1 MQPIEQTGAFYLG
14 RRQAMTGDAAAGAPA
29 GELVMYDARDLTTH
43 AVIVGMTGSGKTGLG
58 ISLLEEAAIDGVP
71 AIIIDPKG
79 DIANLAL
86 TFPDLRAADFAPWLD
101 PEEARR
107 QGLEPAAHAEAV
119 AARWRQG
126 LGEWGQDGARIG
138 LLKRSCAVTAFT
150 PGSTAGQPVSIL
162 ASLAA
167 PAGGFAGQE
176 EPLRERIRG
185 TVGALLGLAGVDGDP
200 VRSPAHVF
208 LATIIEHFWQQACD
222 VQLADLIRALQEP
235 PVRTFGVFDVDT
247 FFPAAERRELALA
260 LNGLMAAPGFAAW
273 LQGTPLDIDTL
284 LGSGDGRPR
293 HAVMSLAHLDDAQR
307 MFFVTLLLEALL
319 AWSRRQA
326 GTSSL
331 RALLYMDEL
340 FGFMPPTANP
350 PSKLPLLT
358 LLKQARASGLGVV
371 LATQNPVDLDYKGLA
386 NAGTWF
392 IGKLQTERD
401 KERMLEGLAGATAG
415 AAVDPA
421 QLSAMIGGLKSRV
434 FLLHNVHEP
443 APVLMH
449 TRWTLSYLAG
459 PLTREQI
466 RRLGGA
472 AAPAAGL
479 APAQAAAP
487 VIPAGGAAAGP
498 GAPAPAA
505 AQVAGQAAGPA
516 AGEPSPVAPALPA
529 SVPQAFLP
537 ATAGAA
543 APVYEPLLAGLATVA
558 FVDAKRGLATER
570 QIALALPAGAATLV
584 ADWSKGE
591 PLAAAAADLAPQP
604 APGARFMPLPRGWD
618 GAAFHKAAAKALVDH
633 LYQRERLEVFELP
646 LLKLV
651 GEPGES
657 RDAFLNRARLV
668 AREKRDAEVDKLDA
682 AMQVK
687 LARLE
692 TKQQAEQR
700 DLAEDQAE
708 LAARRQEE
716 MLSAG
721 ESLLGM
727 FGVLGRKRSPGLATA
742 ARKRRMTARAAES
755 ITESQAQLQAV
766 TAELER
772 LRAQLQEDVAAINA
786 KWEQALA
793 QVTTREVAPRRADV
807 RPAFCGLL
815 WRPAA
820 EGRA

>member
-14 RRQAMTGDAAAGAPA
+14 RRYDAVAGAPS
-29 GELVMYDARDLTTH
+29 GDLVMYDARDLTTH

-86 TFPDLRAADFAPWLD
+86 TFPDLAAGDFAPWLD

-126 LGEWGQDGARIG
+126 LGEWGQDGARIAR
-138 LLKRSCAVTAFT
+138 LKAACAVTVFT
-150 PGSTAGQPVSIL
+150 PGSTAGEPVSIL
-162 ASLAA
+162 ASLQA
-167 PAGGFAGQE
+167 PAGGFAAQE
-176 EPLRERIRG
+176 EALRERIRG

-200 VRSPAHVF
+200 VRSPAHIF
-208 LATIIEHFWQQACD
+208 LATIIEHFWQQAQD

-247 FFPAAERRELALA
+247 FFPAAERRDLALA

-293 HAVMSLAHLDDAQR
+293 HAVMSIAHLDDAQR

-331 RALLYMDEL
+331 RAVLYMDEL

-350 PSKLPLLT
+350 PSKVPLLT

-401 KERMLEGLAGATAG
+401 KERMLEGLAAAQAG
-415 AAVDPA
+415 ASADPA

-449 TRWTLSYLAG
+449 TRWTLSYLGG

-466 RRLGGA
+466 RRLGGGS
-472 AAPAAGL
+472 GL
-479 APAQAAAP
+479 APAQAAAAAMPP
-487 VIPAGGAAAGP
+487 VGAPAMAAGP
-498 GAPAPAA
+498 GAPGLVPAQGAA
-505 AQVAGQAAGPA
+505 AG
-516 AGEPSPVAPALPA
+516 GEPSPVAPALPA

-537 ATAGAA
+537 AAGA

-558 FVDAKRGLATER
+558 FVDLKRGLAAER
-570 QIALALPAGAATLV
+570 EVALALPAGAATLV
-584 ADWSKGE
+584 ADWTKAE
-591 PLAAAAADLAPQP
+591 PLAATTADLAAQP
-604 APGARFMPLPRGWD
+604 AAGARFLPLPRGWD
-618 GAAFHKAAAKALVDH
+618 GAAFHKAAAKGLVDH
-633 LYQRERLEVFELP
+633 LYQRERLEVLELP

-657 RDAFLNRARLV
+657 RDAFLNRARLA
-668 AREKRDAEVDKLDA
+668 ARERRDAEVDKLDA

-687 LARLE
+687 LTRLE

-708 LAARRQEE
+708 LAARKQEE

-742 ARKRRMTARAAES
+742 ARKRRMTARAAED
-755 ITESQAQLQAV
+755 IAESQAQLAAV

-772 LRAQLQEDVAAINA
+772 LRAQLQADVAAINA

-793 QVTTREVAPRRADV
+793 QVTTREVAPRRTDV
-807 RPAFCGLL
+807 QPAFCGLL
-815 WRPAA
+815 WRPA
-820 EGRA
+820 GGVRA

>member
-1 MQPIEQTGAFYLG
+1 PGA
-14 RRQAMTGDAAAGAPA
+14 TSGD
-29 GELVMYDARDLTTH
+29 LVMYDARDLTTH

-86 TFPDLRAADFAPWLD
+86 TFPDLAAGDFAPWLD
-101 PEEARR
+101 PEDGRR
-107 QGLEPAAHAEAV
+107 QGLEPAAHAEQV

-126 LGEWGQDGARIG
+126 LGEWGQDGARIA
-138 LLKRSCAVTAFT
+138 LLKRSCAVTVFT
-150 PGSTAGQPVSIL
+150 PASTAGEPVSIL
-162 ASLAA
+162 ASLQA

-208 LATIIEHFWQQACD
+208 LSTMIEHFWQRSQD
-222 VQLADLIRALQEP
+222 VQLADLIRSLQEP

-319 AWSRRQA
+319 AWSRRQS

-331 RALLYMDEL
+331 RAILYMDEL

-350 PSKLPLLT
+350 SSKVPLLT

-401 KERMLEGLAGATAG
+401 KERMLEGLTSAAAG

-466 RRLGGA
+466 RRLGGGAGAA
-472 AAPAAGL
+472 AAPGL
-479 APAQAAAP
+479 APAQAA
-487 VIPAGGAAAGP
+487 PATA
-498 GAPAPAA
+498 APAP
-505 AQVAGQAAGPA
+505 VAGA

-537 ATAGAA
+537 AAGAS
-543 APVYEPLLAGLATVA
+543 PVYEPLLAGLAAVA
-558 FVDAKRGLATER
+558 FVDARRGLAAER
-570 QIALALPAGAATLV
+570 QVALALPAGAATLV
-584 ADWSKGE
+584 ADWTKAE
-591 PLAAAAADLAPQP
+591 PLAATAADLAPQP
-604 APGARFMPLPRGWD
+604 AAGARFRPLPRGWD
-618 GAAFHKAAAKALVDH
+618 GAAFHKAAAKALVDL
-633 LYQRERLEVFELP
+633 LYQRERLEVLELP
-646 LLKLV
+646 SLKLV

-657 RDAFLNRARLV
+657 RDAFLNRARLA

-687 LARLE
+687 LTRLE

-742 ARKRRMTARAAES
+742 ARKRRLTARAAES
-755 ITESQAQLQAV
+755 ITESQAQLAVV

-772 LRAQLQEDVAAINA
+772 LRAQLQADVAAVNA

-793 QVTTREVAPRRADV
+793 QVTTREVAPRRTDV
-807 RPAFCGLL
+807 KAVFCGLV
-815 WRPAA
+815 WRPT
-820 EGRA
+820 GGDRP

>member
-1 MQPIEQTGAFYLG
+1 MRPIEQTGSFYLG
-14 RRQAMTGDAAAGAPA
+14 RRFDAAAGQVT
-29 GELVMYDARDLTTH
+29 GDLVMYDARDLTTH

-58 ISLLEEAAIDGVP
+58 IGLLEEAAIDGVP

-101 PEEARR
+101 PEEAGR

-126 LGEWGQDGARIG
+126 LAEWDQDGARIAR
-138 LLKRSCAVTAFT
+138 LKAACAFTVFT

-162 ASLAA
+162 ASLQA
-167 PAGGFAGQE
+167 PAGGFAAQE
-176 EPLRERIRG
+176 EALRDRIRG

-200 VRSPAHVF
+200 VRSPAHIF
-208 LATIIEHFWQQACD
+208 LATVIEHFWQQARD

-247 FFPAAERRELALA
+247 FYPAAERRDLALA

-273 LQGTPLDIDTL
+273 LQGTPLDIDVL

-293 HAVMSLAHLDDAQR
+293 HAIMSIAHLDDAQR
-307 MFFVTLLLEALL
+307 MFFVTLLLETLL

-331 RALLYMDEL
+331 RAVLYMDEL

-350 PSKLPLLT
+350 PSKTPLLT

-401 KERMLEGLAGATAG
+401 KERMLEGLSHAAAGAV
-415 AAVDPA
+415 VDPA
-421 QLSAMIGGLKSRV
+421 QVSAMIGGLKSRV

-449 TRWTLSYLAG
+449 TRWTLSYLGG

-466 RRLGGA
+466 RKLGGASGLAPAQVA
-472 AAPAAGL
+472 AAPAATGVVTSGAPGL
-479 APAQAAAP
+479 APAQAGTA
-487 VIPAGGAAAGP
+487 
-498 GAPAPAA
+498 
-505 AQVAGQAAGPA
+505 A

-537 ATAGAA
+537 AVGA

-558 FVDAKRGLATER
+558 FVDLKRGLAAER
-570 QIALALPAGAATLV
+570 QVALALPAGAATLV
-584 ADWSKGE
+584 ADWTKGE
-591 PLAAAAADLAPQP
+591 PLAATAADLAAQP
-604 APGARFMPLPRGWD
+604 AAGARFLPLPRSWD
-618 GAAFHKAAAKALVDH
+618 GAAFHKAAAKGLVDH
-633 LYQRERLEVFELP
+633 LYQRERLEVLELP

-651 GEPGES
+651 GEPGET
-657 RDAFLNRARLV
+657 RDAFLNRARLA

-687 LARLE
+687 LTRLE

-708 LAARRQEE
+708 LAARKQEE

-742 ARKRRMTARAAES
+742 ARKRRMTARAAGD
-755 ITESQAQLQAV
+755 IAESQAQLAAV
-766 TAELER
+766 TAELAR
-772 LRAQLQEDVAAINA
+772 LRAQLQADVAAINA
-786 KWEQALA
+786 RWEQALA
-793 QVTTREVAPRRADV
+793 GVTTREVAPRRADV
-807 RPAFCGLL
+807 RPAFCGVL
-815 WRPAA
+815 WRPA
-820 EGRA
+820 GGSRT

>member
-14 RRQAMTGDAAAGAPA
+14 RRHDDRNGAP
-29 GELVMYDARDLTTH
+29 GGDLVMYDARDLTTH

-79 DIANLAL
+79 DITNLAL
-86 TFPDLRAADFAPWLD
+86 AFPDLAAGDFAPWLD
-101 PEEARR
+101 PEDGRR
-107 QGLEPAAHAEAV
+107 QGLEPAAHAEQV

-126 LGEWGQDGARIG
+126 LGEWGQDGARIA
-138 LLKRSCAVTAFT
+138 LLKRSCAVTVFT

-162 ASLAA
+162 ASLQA

-185 TVGALLGLAGVDGDP
+185 TVGALLGLAGVQGDP

-208 LATIIEHFWQQACD
+208 LATVIEHFWQQGQD
-222 VQLADLIRALQEP
+222 VQLADLIRSLQEP

-247 FFPAAERRELALA
+247 FFPAAERRDLALA

-273 LQGTPLDIDTL
+273 LQGTPLDIDLL

-293 HAVMSLAHLDDAQR
+293 HAVMSIAHLDDAQR

-319 AWSRRQA
+319 AWSRRQS

-331 RALLYMDEL
+331 RAVLYMDEL

-350 PSKLPLLT
+350 PSKVPLLT

-401 KERMLEGLAGATAG
+401 KERMLEGLTSAAAGAS
-415 AAVDPA
+415 VDPA
-421 QLSAMIGGLKSRV
+421 QLSAMIGGLKARV

-466 RRLGGA
+466 RRLGGGA
-472 AAPAAGL
+472 AAAASAPGIAPAQVPAATTGSGPSGL
-479 APAQAAAP
+479 APVQVPIAPGDAAT
-487 VIPAGGAAAGP
+487 
-498 GAPAPAA
+498 
-505 AQVAGQAAGPA
+505 
-516 AGEPSPVAPALPA
+516 PSPVAPALPA

-537 ATAGAA
+537 AAGAGA
-543 APVYEPLLAGLATVA
+543 SPVYEPLLAGLATVA
-558 FVDAKRGLATER
+558 FVDARRGLATER
-570 QIALALPAGAATLV
+570 QVALALSAGAATLV
-584 ADWSKGE
+584 ADWTRAE

-604 APGARFMPLPRGWD
+604 AAGSRFLPLPRGWD

-646 LLKLV
+646 LLKLT

-657 RDAFLNRARLV
+657 RDAFLNRARLAV
-668 AREKRDAEVDKLDA
+668 REKRDAEVDKLNA

-687 LARLE
+687 LTRLE
-692 TKQQAEQR
+692 TKQQAEHR

-708 LAARRQEE
+708 LAARKQEE

-742 ARKRRMTARAAES
+742 ARKRRQTARAAES
-755 ITESQAQLQAV
+755 ITESQAQLAAV

-772 LRAQLQEDVAAINA
+772 LRAQLQDDVSAINA
-786 KWEQALA
+786 KWEQALT

-807 RPAFCGLL
+807 RPAFCGLV
-815 WRPAA
+815 WRPT
-820 EGRA
+820 GGDRA

>member
-14 RRQAMTGDAAAGAPA
+14 RRYDASAGAPA
-29 GELVMYDARDLTTH
+29 ADLVMYDARDLTTH

-86 TFPDLRAADFAPWLD
+86 TFPDLAAGDFAPWLD
-101 PEEARR
+101 PEEGRR
-107 QGLEPAAHAEAV
+107 QGLEPAAHADQV

-126 LGEWGQDGARIG
+126 LAEWDQDGARIG
-138 LLKRSCAVTAFT
+138 LLKRSCAVTVFT
-150 PGSTAGQPVSIL
+150 PGSTAGEPVSIL
-162 ASLAA
+162 ASLQA

-208 LATIIEHFWQQACD
+208 LATIIEHFWQQAQD
-222 VQLADLIRALQEP
+222 VQLADLIRSLQEP
-235 PVRTFGVFDVDT
+235 PVRTFGVFDVDN
-247 FFPAAERRELALA
+247 FFPAAERRGLALA

-273 LQGTPLDIDTL
+273 LQGAPLDIDTL

-319 AWSRRQA
+319 AWSRRQS

-350 PSKLPLLT
+350 PSKVPLLT

-401 KERMLEGLAGATAG
+401 KERMLEGLTGATAG

-466 RRLGGA
+466 RKLGSGGGA
-472 AAPAAGL
+472 VAP
-479 APAQAAAP
+479 
-487 VIPAGGAAAGP
+487 
-498 GAPAPAA
+498 APAPAA
-505 AQVAGQAAGPA
+505 AAPAAQAGAPGLAPAPVAA

-537 ATAGAA
+537 AAGE
-543 APVYEPLLAGLATVA
+543 APVYEPVLAGLASVA
-558 FVDAKRGLATER
+558 FIDLKRGLAAER

-584 ADWSKGE
+584 ADWTKAE
-591 PLAAAAADLAPQP
+591 PLAATAADLAPQP
-604 APGARFMPLPRGWD
+604 APGARFLPLPRGWD
-618 GAAFHKAAAKALVDH
+618 GAAFHKAAAKGLVDH

-646 LLKLV
+646 LLKLT
-651 GEPGES
+651 GEPGET
-657 RDAFLNRARLV
+657 RDAFLNRARLA
-668 AREKRDAEVDKLDA
+668 AREQRDAEVDKLNA

-687 LARLE
+687 LTRLE

-708 LAARRQEE
+708 LAARKQEE

-727 FGVLGRKRSPGLATA
+727 FGVLGRRRSPGLATA
-742 ARKRRMTARAAES
+742 ARKRRQTARASENIA
-755 ITESQAQLQAV
+755 ESQAQLAAV

-772 LRAQLQEDVAAINA
+772 LRAQLQADVAAINA
-786 KWEQALA
+786 KWEQALT
-793 QVTTREVAPRRADV
+793 QVATREVAPRRTDV
-807 RPAFCGLL
+807 KAAFCGLV
-815 WRPAA
+815 WRPA
-820 EGRA
+820 GGDRA

>member
-1 MQPIEQTGAFYLG
+1 MQPIEQTGSFYLG
-14 RRQAMTGDAAAGAPA
+14 RRYDAAAGQVT
-29 GELVMYDARDLTTH
+29 GDLVMYDARDLTTH

-86 TFPDLRAADFAPWLD
+86 TFPGLAAADFAPWLD

-119 AARWRQG
+119 AARWKQG
-126 LGEWGQDGARIG
+126 LGEWDQDGARIAR
-138 LLKRSCAVTAFT
+138 LKAACAFTVFT
-150 PGSTAGQPVSIL
+150 PGSTAGEPVSIL
-162 ASLAA
+162 ASLQA
-167 PAGGFAGQE
+167 PAGGFAAQE
-176 EPLRERIRG
+176 EALRDRIRG
-185 TVGALLGLAGVDGDP
+185 TVGAILGLAGVDGDP
-200 VRSPAHVF
+200 VRSPAHIF
-208 LATIIEHFWQQACD
+208 LATVIEHYWRLPQD

-247 FFPAAERRELALA
+247 FFPAAERRDLALA

-273 LQGTPLDIDTL
+273 LQGTPLDIDVL

-293 HAVMSLAHLDDAQR
+293 HAIMSIAHLDDAQR
-307 MFFVTLLLEALL
+307 MFFVTLLLESLL
-319 AWSRRQA
+319 AWSRRQS

-331 RALLYMDEL
+331 RAMLYMDEL

-350 PSKLPLLT
+350 PSKTPLLT

-401 KERMLEGLAGATAG
+401 KERMLEGLAAAAG
-415 AAVDPA
+415 AADPA
-421 QLSAMIGGLKSRV
+421 TLASLIGGLKSRV
-434 FLLHNVHEP
+434 FLLHNVHESAP
-443 APVLMH
+443 ALLH
-449 TRWTLSYLAG
+449 TRWTMSYLGG

-466 RRLGGA
+466 RRLGAGA
-472 AAPAAGL
+472 AV
-479 APAQAAAP
+479 APAQ
-487 VIPAGGAAAGP
+487 VGGAAVTAGTP
-498 GAPAPAA
+498 TAAVAPAQVGGTAPPAA
-505 AQVAGQAAGPA
+505 PGD
-516 AGEPSPVAPALPA
+516 PSLVAPALAA

-537 ATAGAA
+537 PAGG
-543 APVYEPLLAGLATVA
+543 APVYEPLLAGLATIA
-558 FVDAKRGLATER
+558 FVDAKRGLASER
-570 QIALALPAGAATLV
+570 QVALGLPAGAATLV
-584 ADWSKGE
+584 ADWTKAAA
-591 PLAAAAADLAPQP
+591 LAATPDGLAAQP
-604 APGARFMPLPRGWD
+604 APGARFLPLPRGWEA
-618 GAAFHKAAAKALVDH
+618 AAFHKAAAKALTDH

-651 GEPGES
+651 GEPGET
-657 RDAFLNRARLV
+657 RDAFLNRARLAV
-668 AREKRDAEVDKLDA
+668 REKRDAEVDKLDR

-687 LARLE
+687 LTRLE

-708 LAARRQEE
+708 LAARKQEE

-727 FGVLGRKRSPGLATA
+727 FGVLGRKRGPGLATA
-742 ARKRRMTARAAES
+742 ARKRRMTARAGES
-755 ITESQAQLQAV
+755 IAESQAQLAAV
-766 TAELER
+766 SAELEQ
-772 LRAQLQEDVAAINA
+772 LRAQLAADVAAINV
-786 KWEQALA
+786 KWEQALGG
-793 QVTTREVAPRRADV
+793 VTTREVAPRRTDI
-807 RPAFCGLL
+807 RLSFCGLL
-815 WRPAA
+815 WRPAGGA
-820 EGRA
+820 P

>member
-1 MQPIEQTGAFYLG
+1 MRPIEQTGAFYLG
-14 RRQAMTGDAAAGAPA
+14 RRHDAAAGAPS
-29 GELVMYDARDLTTH
+29 GDLVMYDARDLTTH

-58 ISLLEEAAIDGVP
+58 IGLLEEAAIDGVP

-101 PEEARR
+101 PEDGRR
-107 QGLEPAAHAEAV
+107 QGLEPAAHAEQV

-126 LGEWGQDGARIG
+126 LAEWDQDGARIA
-138 LLKRSCAVTAFT
+138 LLKSACAFTVFT
-150 PGSTAGQPVSIL
+150 PGSTAGEPVSIL
-162 ASLAA
+162 ASLQA
-167 PAGGFAGQE
+167 PVGGFTGQE
-176 EPLRERIRG
+176 EPLRDRIRG
-185 TVGALLGLAGVDGDP
+185 TVGALLGLAGVGGDP
-200 VRSPAHVF
+200 VRSPAHIF
-208 LATIIEHFWQQACD
+208 LATIIEHFWQQAQD

-247 FFPAAERRELALA
+247 FYPAAERRELALA

-273 LQGTPLDIDTL
+273 LQGTPLDIDVL

-293 HAVMSLAHLDDAQR
+293 HAIMSLAHLDDAQR

-331 RALLYMDEL
+331 RAVLYMDEL

-350 PSKLPLLT
+350 PSKVPLLT

-401 KERMLEGLAGATAG
+401 KQRMLEGLASAQAG
-415 AAVDPA
+415 AGLDPA
-421 QLSAMIGGLKSRV
+421 QLSAMIGGLKARV

-466 RRLGGA
+466 RRLGGG
-472 AAPAAGL
+472 APAGAPGL
-479 APAQAAAP
+479 APAQAAA
-487 VIPAGGAAAGP
+487 GATIATGP
-498 GAPAPAA
+498 GASALAPA
-505 AQVAGQAAGPA
+505 QVGSPA
-516 AGEPSPVAPALPA
+516 TAGEPSPVAPALPA

-537 ATAGAA
+537 AAGAV
-543 APVYEPLLAGLATVA
+543 PVYEPLLAGLATVA
-558 FVDAKRGLATER
+558 FVDPRRGLATER
-570 QIALALPAGAATLV
+570 HVALALPAGSAALM

-604 APGARFMPLPRGWD
+604 APGARFLPLPRGWD
-618 GAAFHKAAAKALVDH
+618 GAAFHRAAAKALVDH
-633 LYQRERLEVFELP
+633 LCQRERLEVFELS

-657 RDAFLNRARLV
+657 RDAFLNRARLAV
-668 AREKRDAEVDKLDA
+668 REKRDAEVDKLNA

-687 LARLE
+687 LTRLE

-700 DLAEDQAE
+700 DLAEDQAD

-755 ITESQAQLQAV
+755 ITESQAQLAAV

-772 LRAQLQEDVAAINA
+772 LRAQLQSEVAAINA
-786 KWEQALA
+786 KWEQALT
-793 QVTTREVAPRRADV
+793 QVGTREVAPRRADV
-807 RPAFCGLL
+807 RPAFCGIL
-815 WRPAA
+815 WRQTGGGAA
-820 EGRA
+820 